1 MFGFCRCRVKL
12 SFIYKNKAWLK
23 SVKNL
28 EKLSKKVVCKTFKM
42 VGVKQVKGME
52 INVLLTGDKEIQEF
66 NKNYRG
72 KDKPTNVLSFET
84 GDEFL
89 LGDIVMSLA
98 TLKKEA
104 VAQHISLENHYAH
117 LLCHGVLHLL
127 GFDHIDDT
135 DAREME
141 FFEIKILES
150 MGISNPYEE

>member
-1 MFGFCRCRVKL
+1 MFGFNKCKVFL
-12 SFIYKNKAWLK
+12 SFIYKNKSWRE
-23 SVKNL
+23 SIPDL
-28 EKLSKKVVCKTFKM
+28 EKLSKRVVVKTFKA
-42 VGVKQVKGME
+42 VGMKQAKGME
-52 INVLLTGDKEIQEF
+52 ISILLTGDKEIQEF

-84 GDEFL
+84 GDELL
-89 LGDIVMSLA
+89 LGDIVMSFA

-104 VAQHISLENHYAH
+104 KAQHISIRNHYAH

-127 GFDHIDDT
+127 GFNHIDDEE
-135 DAREME
+135 AREME

>member
-1 MFGFCRCRVKL
+1 MFGFCKCKVKL
-12 SFIYKNKAWLK
+12 SFIYKNKAWFT
-23 SVKNL
+23 SIKNL
-28 EKLSKKVVCKTFKM
+28 ESLSRKVVCKTFKM
-42 VGVKQVKGME
+42 VGVKQLNGME

-72 KDKPTNVLSFET
+72 KNKPTNVLSFET
-84 GDEFL
+84 GDELL

-104 VAQHISLENHYAH
+104 VAQHISIEAHYVH

-127 GFDHIDDT
+127 GFDHIDDEE
-135 DAREME
+135 AREME

-150 MGISNPYEE
+150 MGISNPYE

>member
-1 MFGFCRCRVKL
+1 MFGFNKCRVAL
-12 SFIYKNKAWLK
+12 SFIYKNKSWL
-23 SVKNL
+23 SDIADL
-28 EKLSKKVVCKTFKM
+28 EKLSKQVVVRTFKA

-52 INVLLTGDKEIQEF
+52 ISILLTGDREVQEL

-104 VAQHISLENHYAH
+104 KAQHISVRNHYAH

-127 GFDHIDDT
+127 GFDHIDEEE
-135 DAREME
+135 AREME

-150 MGISNPYEE
+150 LGIANPYEE